1 MIVLIPAFR
10 PDERLV
16 ALVTGL
22 LSARRDLAVVVVDD
36 GSGPDFAEVFAQ
48 AAEGGADVLHLS
60 VNRGKGAAL
69 RTGFEH
75 ARTSYPGSGVVTADA
90 DGQHRVGD
98 ILRVAHALEEKGTLV
113 LGVREFSG
121 EVPLRSQIGN
131 DVTAL
136 LFRLST
142 GWNLADTQTGLRGHP
157 AEQLEWLVG
166 ISGDLYEYEL
176 NVLLSAA
183 RSHLPSEQ
191 VPIETVY
198 DTGNTSSHFRPVR
211 DSLRIYAPLLAFSA
225 SSLAAFGVDLA
236 VLLLL
241 RPFFSGLLLPV
252 ICARIVSATV
262 NHGLNRR
269 IFRARKG
276 TAARSGLRYGFL
288 AIALVG
294 ASWGALTALTWLGL
308 PLWAAKVVGDGGL
321 YLLSFRVQ
329 QRFVFTPEAPSVPPH
344 STRPARS
351 GPSEQRSGAA
361 PSGVPGPSRQP
372 TGHSGLSSQQGT
384 PVLPTPGERVG
395 PVVAWPTATTTGADL
410 TARSRCVLPQP
421 RSSPSVQV
429 RRIIGG

>member
-75 ARTSYPGSGVVTADA
+75 ARTSHPGSGVVTADA

-98 ILRVAHALEEKGTLV
+98 ILRVAHALEETGTLV

-166 ISGDLYEYEL
+166 ISGDRYEYEL
-176 NVLLSAA
+176 NVLLSAT

-329 QRFVFTPEAPSVPPH
+329 QRFVFTPEAPRAQPR
-344 STRPARS
+344 STRSPS
-351 GPSEQRSGAA
+351 PVGPGEAGS
-361 PSGVPGPSRQP
+361 SGVPERSRQP
-372 TGHSGLSSQQGT
+372 TGRPGRSSRPG
-384 PVLPTPGERVG
+384 PPIPAVPAEPTAA
-395 PVVAWPTATTTGADL
+395 VVAWPTATTTGADL

-421 RSSPSVQV
+421 RSSPSVQAQ
-429 RRIIGG
+429 RIIGG